1 MRSFGKASLVL
12 AVVTVAACNDSTGP
26 TADDQLLNADVAVA
40 AADATLDGLQLM
52 GDPNMHR
59 GAPLN
64 RDRTV
69 TFYAIDGTVQDA
81 YDPLETAWMTIVMD
95 VAGERTREA
104 WSASIQRH
112 REITVTGM
120 LDEETTRTFNGVGS
134 EHITQ
139 SRMSDEY
146 GTRTRGIAG
155 DFTWDNVIV
164 PVPGS
169 ESPWPLSG
177 SITRHWVVTITN
189 GPNGDETRERTV
201 IVTFN
206 GTQFATISVNGE
218 TSELDLG
225 TRPGAFFGSLFTR
238 MRTRQG
244 RGG

>member
-1 MRSFGKASLVL
+1 MRSLAKASLVL
-12 AVVTVAACNDSTGP
+12 AAVTAAACSDSTAP

-40 AADATLDGLQLM
+40 AADATLDGVQLM

-69 TFYAIDGTVQDA
+69 TFYDANGIVQET
-81 YDPLETAWMTIVMD
+81 YDPLLTASMNIVVD
-95 VAGERTREA
+95 ASGERSREV
-104 WSASIQRH
+104 WSAAVERH
-112 REITVTGM
+112 RELTVTG
-120 LDEETTRTFNGVGS
+120 LLGEETTRTFNGNGT
-134 EHITQ
+134 EHITR
-139 SRMSDEY
+139 SRMSDEF
-146 GTRTRGIAG
+146 GTRTHDIQGT
-155 DFTWDNVIV
+155 FTWDNVVV

-206 GTQFATISVNGE
+206 GTQLVTISVNGE

-225 TRPGAFFGSLFTR
+225 TRPGAFFGNMFTR